1 LRGWRLL
8 ALVVVTLG
16 ALGAL
21 VNMAGVSPWD
31 ALVAGVQGSFGDPG
45 GLSGTFTRMTPL
57 LFSGLGVALA
67 LRAGLFNIGV
77 EGQLLVGALAAAATG
92 IYLTGLPAPLHVT
105 LSVLSGALAGMLWA
119 APAGLIKVWRGGHEV
134 ITTIMLNYIARSF
147 TKYIAA
153 NPMQDPSSDMA
164 TTVYV
169 ADGARLGLAST
180 TPEISWGLVLGI
192 GIAVFLFWWMRR
204 TVAGYELGAVGAN
217 ADAARAAG
225 VNVKRTIVWAM
236 AASGALAGIAGAMQ
250 VCAYEFRFYDGISPG
265 YGFDSLAVALIALA
279 NPLIVC
285 LSSLLFGALAQGAQS
300 AQVVTEIPKEIAAVV
315 QGVVILL
322 AAGIGWQRLR
332 RSD

>member
-1 LRGWRLL
+1 MRGWRLL

-16 ALGAL
+16 VLAAL
-21 VNMAGVSPWD
+21 VSVSGVSPWD
-31 ALVAGVQGSFGDPG
+31 ALVAGVQGAFGDAR

-57 LFSGLGVALA
+57 LFSGLGVAVA

-92 IYLTGLPAPLHVT
+92 IYLTGLPGPLHVT
-105 LSVLSGALAGMLWA
+105 LSILAGALAGMLWA

-147 TKYIAA
+147 TKYMAA
-153 NPMQDPSSDMA
+153 NPLQDPSSDMA

-169 ADGARLGLAST
+169 ADSARLGLATVS
-180 TPEISWGLVLGI
+180 PAISWALVLGV
-192 GIAVFLFWWMRR
+192 GVAVFLFWWMRR
-204 TVAGYELGAVGAN
+204 TVAGYELNAVGAGP
-217 ADAARAAG
+217 DAAQAAG
-225 VNVKRTIVWAM
+225 VDIKKTMIWAM

-279 NPLIVC
+279 DPLVVC
-285 LSSLLFGALAQGAQS
+285 LSSLLFGALAQGAQF
-300 AQVVTEIPKEIAAVV
+300 AQIATEIPKEIAAVV

-332 RSD
+332 RTD

>member
-1 LRGWRLL
+1 MRGWRLV
-8 ALVVVTLG
+8 ALVGVTLG
-16 ALGAL
+16 ALAAL
-21 VNMAGVSPWD
+21 VSVSGVSPWD
-31 ALVAGVQGSFGDPG
+31 ALVAGVQGSFGDAR

-57 LFSGLGVALA
+57 LFSGLGVAVA

-92 IYLTGLPAPLHVT
+92 IYVTGLPGPVHVT
-105 LSVLSGALAGMLWA
+105 VSVLAGAVAGMLWA

-134 ITTIMLNYIARSF
+134 ITTIMLNYVARSF
-147 TKYIAA
+147 TKYMAA

-169 ADGARLGLAST
+169 SEGARLGFATES
-180 TPEISWGLVLGI
+180 PPISWGLVFGI
-192 GIAVFLFWWMRR
+192 GAAVFLYWWMRR
-204 TVAGYELGAVGAN
+204 TVTGYEVGAVGASP
-217 ADAARAAG
+217 DAAQAAG
-225 VNVKRTIVWAM
+225 VDVKRTMVLAM
-236 AASGALAGIAGAMQ
+236 AASGALAGVAGAMQ

-285 LSSLLFGALAQGAQS
+285 LSSLLFGALAQGAQF
-300 AQVVTEIPKEIAAVV
+300 AQVATEIPKEIAAVV

-332 RSD
+332 RTD